1 MTETNSLLSESNEN
15 LKINDKELDNS
26 KMVDQ
31 KFVSKK
37 SHKNK
42 FDTKNLVK
50 NFLNAFLSFI

>member
-26 KMVDQ
+26 KMIDQ

-37 SHKNK
+37 
-42 FDTKNLVK
+42 
-50 NFLNAFLSFI
+50 